1 MTQSFEAILFTNQA
15 AAGNGESV
23 WWSGGRGLFIAAGTF
38 GGTTVTMEA
47 LGPNGSTWLP
57 IKAMDSA
64 GVQTTVALTD
74 SGMFVFELPPSRI
87 RAVATGGTPSALY
100 ARADRVL
107 Y

>member
-1 MTQSFEAILFTNQA
+1 MAQGFSAVLFTAQA
-15 AAGNGESV
+15 AAGNGAAAN
-23 WWSGGRGLFIAAGTF
+23 WGGGRGLFLAAGTF
-38 GGTTVTMEA
+38 GGTSVTLEV

-57 IKAMDSA
+57 VKAMDSA

-74 SGMFVFELPPSRI
+74 SGMFVFELPPGSI

-100 ARADRVL
+100 ARADRVI